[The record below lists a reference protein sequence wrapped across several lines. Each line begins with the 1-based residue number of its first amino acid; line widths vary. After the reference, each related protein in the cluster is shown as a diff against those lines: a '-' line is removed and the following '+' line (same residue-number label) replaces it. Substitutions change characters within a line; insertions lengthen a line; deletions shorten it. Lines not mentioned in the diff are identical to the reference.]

1 MESDCGDLPSLRQPF
16 SWCLYLQISLSH
28 SMAAQG
34 SAYKYIYI
42 YTYNYNILC
51 NTLSENAM
59 GTHQTT
65 PNPYETISTQRNNAH
80 NHLHQRKKHMLQLAT
95 EAVIITMR
103 RLSATNLANDRI
115 NTGSQISWACG
126 LAENCP
132 LVVCQLV
139 VGTVCQ
145 LILLW
150 YALIWLIRKDVI
162 WHDLVIRYGWLTHLI
177 TSKKMDRSWC

>member
-1 MESDCGDLPSLRQPF
+1 
-16 SWCLYLQISLSH
+16 
-28 SMAAQG
+28 
-34 SAYKYIYI
+34 
-42 YTYNYNILC
+42 
-51 NTLSENAM
+51 M

-65 PNPYETISTQRNNAH
+65 PNPYETISTHGNNAH

-115 NTGSQISWACG
+115 NTGSQISWAWD

-145 LILLW
+145 LIFLW

-177 TSKKMDRSWC
+177 TSKKMDRSWCWYFYTQNILFACKHTDAFTHRGFYISCPTI

>member
-1 MESDCGDLPSLRQPF
+1 MTIHPCVNHFHDVC
-16 SWCLYLQISLSH
+16 ISRSRFPIQWPRRVLH
-28 SMAAQG
+28 IN
-34 SAYKYIYI
+34 IYI